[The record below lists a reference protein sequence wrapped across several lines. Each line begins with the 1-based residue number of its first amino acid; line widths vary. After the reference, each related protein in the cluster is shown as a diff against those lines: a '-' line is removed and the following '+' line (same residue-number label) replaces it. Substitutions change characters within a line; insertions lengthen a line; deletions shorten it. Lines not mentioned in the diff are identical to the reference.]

1 MIALFL
7 VMFCFGFA
15 GTHIMVVSLQSII
28 VEFFSL
34 QSYREVPLALVLA
47 CPEMRAWIVTGSIQ
61 VCLIFPSKDYTLDL
75 LRFFF
80 LFSCSGFFFS
90 FSLSFD
96 VPLVC
101 SSTKPLVVLFC

>member
-1 MIALFL
+1 MIALIL
-7 VMFCFGFA
+7 VLFCFGFA
-15 GTHIMVVSLQSII
+15 GTHIVVVSLQSII

-34 QSYREVPLALVLA
+34 QSHREVPLALVLA
-47 CPEMRAWIVTGSIQ
+47 CPEMRIVTGSIQ

-75 LRFFF
+75 LCFFF

-101 SSTKPLVVLFC
+101 SSTKPLVV